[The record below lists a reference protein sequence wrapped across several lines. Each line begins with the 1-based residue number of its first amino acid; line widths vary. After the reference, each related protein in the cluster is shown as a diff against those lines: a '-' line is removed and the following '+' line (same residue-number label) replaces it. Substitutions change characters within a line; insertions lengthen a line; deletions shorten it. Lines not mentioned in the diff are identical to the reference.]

1 MTDVLIER
9 AKTHGDFYDVAAMA
23 QELKDALRRGKNWK
37 VLDDTQREALQMIA
51 SKIGRIL
58 AGNPHDVDH
67 WRDIAGYA
75 RLIEMALSAYS
86 ASERDPTRRRG
97 ACSPETPSPA
107 QPSCVWPDE
116 EEQPG
121 T

>member
-1 MTDVLIER
+1 MSIIDER
-9 AKTHGDFYDVAAMA
+9 EKTHGPFMTVASKA
-23 QELKDALRRGKNWK
+23 QQIKDAMQGGKNWEE
-37 VLDDTQREALQMIA
+37 LDDIQREALQMIA

-116 EEQPG
+116 EAQPG